1 MYFLIKSTSPPK
13 REKEKW
19 ASSSESFSLVFEK
32 RPLLAGKFRPFS
44 LPHPLTLFL
53 LAFLCAL
60 LTIWSQ
66 LLKRWISVST
76 GKRKCFSL
84 ILTYPLDSAIQRLNI
99 PGLNAL
105 IRPPQPLV
113 QEVFFPFSLRV
124 SVETHLRLFWGKEDL
139 TEKKNQLRTF
149 SQGRVLSRFYFWYDR
164 KRTYQANQ
172 QKFRIKNLS
181 LFIYKT
187 PLQRVH
193 HFSFTLHK

>member
-1 MYFLIKSTSPPK
+1 MIIDMFKRSGKK

-19 ASSSESFSLVFEK
+19 ASSSKSLSLVFGK

-44 LPHPLTLFL
+44 LPHPPL
-53 LAFLCAL
+53 LCLLPFIYAL
-60 LTIWSQ
+60 LTFWSQ
-66 LLKRWISVST
+66 LLKRWITLST
-76 GKRKCFSL
+76 EERKCFSL

-99 PGLNAL
+99 PGLNAW

-124 SVETHLRLFWGKEDL
+124 SVETHLRLFWGKKDL
-139 TEKKNQLRTF
+139 TEKKNQLPTF
-149 SQGRVLSRFYFWYDR
+149 SQGRVLSRFYFWYER

>member
-1 MYFLIKSTSPPK
+1 MYFLIKSTSPQK

-53 LAFLCAL
+53 LAFLCTL

-66 LLKRWISVST
+66 LLKRWISLST
-76 GKRKCFSL
+76 EKRKWFSL

-99 PGLNAL
+99 PGLNAW

-139 TEKKNQLRTF
+139 TEKKKST
-149 SQGRVLSRFYFWYDR
+149 
-164 KRTYQANQ
+164 T
-172 QKFRIKNLS
+172 NL
-181 LFIYKT
+181 F
-187 PLQRVH
+187 PG
-193 HFSFTLHK
+193 